1 MKFFIASPW
10 KNKEQVEKLTE
21 ELKSQGHDVY
31 SFLESGENLLTGQS
45 IEEEMK
51 VYWEALAN
59 WRNDKRISQI
69 FESEMNGLKS
79 CDALILL
86 LPAGDS
92 SHVEAGTAY
101 GLGKKLI
108 LIGPI
113 NKPEVVYLMFNK
125 IYLDATSFIKD
136 LPSITSA

>member
-21 ELKSQGHDVY
+21 ELKTQGHEVY
-31 SFLESGENLLTGQS
+31 SYLESGENLLTGHP

-51 VYWEALAN
+51 VYWEALSN
-59 WRNDKRISQI
+59 WQNDKRISHI
-69 FESEMNGLKS
+69 FESEINGLKN

-92 SHVEAGTAY
+92 SHMEAGVAY

-108 LIGPI
+108 LIGAV

-125 IYLDATSFIKD
+125 IYMDASSFLSD
-136 LPSITSA
+136 LPNLSF